1 MGQEQKRTTRKT
13 GRRPRY
19 PFKHK
24 AAVFIV
30 YLFIFLGIV
39 AWLDY
44 YSYDVYNPLLGILIA
59 LILAFIATFLHTRRG
74 GREDEIDKL
83 ADKL

>member
-1 MGQEQKRTTRKT
+1 MSGKEIHSSRKAD
-13 GRRPRY
+13 RHPRY
-19 PFKHK
+19 LFKHK
-24 AAVFIV
+24 VAVFSI
-30 YLFIFLGIV
+30 YLIIFLSII

-44 YSYDVYNPLLGILIA
+44 YAYDVYNPLLGVLIS
-59 LILAFIATFLHTRRG
+59 LVLAFIATFLHTRRG